1 MNNRAIIIIPTY
13 NEAENIGKLIPD
25 LMKRYPENV
34 DILVVDDNSPDGTWK
49 FVQEMGEKDPRIH
62 LLKREKKSGLGTAY
76 CHGFKYCIEKGY
88 DFIFEMD
95 ADFSHDPKEI
105 ASFLEAI
112 KDADLVIGSR
122 YITGVNVI
130 NWPMQRLLLSFFA
143 NKYTRFIT
151 GMPIADSTGGFKCF
165 RRKVLESIDL
175 DKIRSNGYAFQIEMN
190 FKSWKKGFKIKE
202 IPIIFYDRTSGSSK
216 MSKKIVKEAV
226 LLVWKLRLSSM
237 FGEV

>member
-1 MNNRAIIIIPTY
+1 MLPAH
-13 NEAENIGKLIPD
+13 NEAENIGKLLPE
-25 LMKRYPENV
+25 LLKLYPENLE
-34 DILVVDDNSPDGTWK
+34 ILIVDDNSPDGTWRL
-49 FVQEMGEKDPRIH
+49 VGEMSEKDPRIH

-105 ASFLEAI
+105 GNFLNAI
-112 KDADLVIGSR
+112 QEADLVIGSR
-122 YITGVNVI
+122 YLTGVNVI
-130 NWPMQRLLLSFFA
+130 NWPMQRLLLSYFA

-151 GMPIADSTGGFKCF
+151 GMPISDSTGGFKCF

-190 FKSWKKGFKIKE
+190 FKSWKKGYKIKE
-202 IPIIFYDRTSGSSK
+202 IPIIFYDRTTGISK
-216 MSKKIVKEAV
+216 MSKKIVKEAA
-226 LLVWKLRLSSM
+226 LLVWKLRLSAM
-237 FGEV
+237 FGEI